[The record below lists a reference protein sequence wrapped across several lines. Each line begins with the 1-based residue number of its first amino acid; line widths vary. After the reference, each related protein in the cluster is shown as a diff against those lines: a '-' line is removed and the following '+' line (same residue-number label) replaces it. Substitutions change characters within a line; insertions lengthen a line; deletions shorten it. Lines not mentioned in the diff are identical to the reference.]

1 MATQQDVV
9 KTLLQLI
16 GVTSLFIAAKLE
28 VSVSSFAYHKNVN
41 RCSTLCRKLYGV
53 TCYHFFQMENRTKIF
68 FFFQHAF
75 FLEVGKIML

>member
-28 VSVSSFAYHKNVN
+28 VSVSSFTYHKNVN
-41 RCSTLCRKLYGV
+41 GHTA
-53 TCYHFFQMENRTKIF
+53 HFLDAGNIVASFMELLAIIF
-68 FFFQHAF
+68 F
-75 FLEVGKIML
+75 